1 MLSSVGAFLRTESGG
16 KCLRFPAAEI
26 NLKGDNVI
34 VKLLALGRIF
44 PEQELGADALFEC
57 GLIQV
62 VAEAEVENAHAAC
75 DEADDIVI
83 AGASLL
89 LTHDDLADG
98 QRIVELLLQAEVD

>member
-1 MLSSVGAFLRTESGG
+1 MLLSIGAFLRTESGG

-62 VAEAEVENAHAAC
+62 VAEAEVENAHAAG
-75 DEADDIVI
+75 DVSV
-83 AGASLL
+83 G
-89 LTHDDLADG
+89 
-98 QRIVELLLQAEVD
+98 